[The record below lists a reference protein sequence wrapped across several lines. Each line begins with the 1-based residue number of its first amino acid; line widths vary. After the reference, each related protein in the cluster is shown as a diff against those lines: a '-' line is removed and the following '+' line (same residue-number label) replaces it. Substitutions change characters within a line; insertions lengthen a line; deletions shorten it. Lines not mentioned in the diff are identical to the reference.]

1 MGSGMQLYLYDL
13 CPIYRE
19 CVNAHYRTLKS
30 KLICSAINYASCEF
44 FRNCVKIPNS
54 QNKTYIV
61 LDIDN
66 SIEKCIEDAIRSYMK
81 G

>member
-1 MGSGMQLYLYDL
+1 MVFGMQLYLYDL

-19 CVNAHYRTLKS
+19 CVNAHYRVLRT

-44 FRNCVKIPNS
+44 FKRCVRIPNN
-54 QNKTYIV
+54 QGKAYII
-61 LDIDN
+61 LDVDDN
-66 SIEKCIEDAIRSYMK
+66 VEKCIEDVIKNYVK